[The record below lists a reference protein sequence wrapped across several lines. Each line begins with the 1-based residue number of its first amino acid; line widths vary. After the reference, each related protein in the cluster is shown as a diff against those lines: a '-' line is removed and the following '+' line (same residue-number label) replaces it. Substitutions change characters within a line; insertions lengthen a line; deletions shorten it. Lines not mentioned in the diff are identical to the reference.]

1 MMSTDLNSAP
11 ESVNSQYKNTSIT
24 FKNFYPDLHVG
35 LYRIWAYLSLLCC
48 SLGSRMLEWWK
59 TQEIPAWLV
68 FTDEGTSHNKS
79 HTSKA

>member
-1 MMSTDLNSAP
+1 MSTDLNSAP

-48 SLGSRMLEWWK
+48 SLGSRMLE
-59 TQEIPAWLV
+59 
-68 FTDEGTSHNKS
+68 
-79 HTSKA
+79 